1 MVYAFLLQVQEAQE
15 VLEDPWVAW
24 EAVEETEEASHQEGP
39 AVPEGTRLEEETS
52 STELETGSAP
62 IRMYFSGH
70 TDSLLVQSPYI
81 LLHPHSGEACWILFI
96 WRSVMMTL
104 MALLGV
110 GGGGLVG
117 PLPAVLEPSGEGH
130 SPFDSGPHG
139 CTDTLLDQTLVLWC
153 VAA

>member
-1 MVYAFLLQVQEAQE
+1 MPVANLVLQRGGLCLLQVQEAQE

-81 LLHPHSGEACWILFI
+81 LPHSHSGEACWILFI
-96 WRSVMMTL
+96 HRRVMMTM
-104 MALLGV
+104 MALLGAV
-110 GGGGLVG
+110 VVVVG
-117 PLPAVLEPSGEGH
+117 PLLAVLEPSGDGH
-130 SPFDSGPHG
+130 SPLDSGPHG
-139 CTDTLLDQTLVLWC
+139 
-153 VAA
+153 